1 VSTAIVA
8 ITMSGCGKVGMI
20 ISADTRS
27 TEHPKARVSHCN
39 IMRLRLSQLGHS
51 LPIHLAPVPAN
62 VRYYPIA
69 TFQDGVS
76 QHIPPENGLL
86 PSR

>member
-39 IMRLRLSQLGHS
+39 IMRLRLSQLGQTLPMHS
-51 LPIHLAPVPAN
+51 APVPSN
-62 VRYYPIA
+62 VRYAPKA
-69 TFQDGVS
+69 TVALQCS
-76 QHIPPENGLL
+76 
-86 PSR
+86 

>member
-51 LPIHLAPVPAN
+51 RPSWSRSTLVLVRFAPK
-62 VRYYPIA
+62 A
-69 TFQDGVS
+69 TEILQC
-76 QHIPPENGLL
+76 QE
-86 PSR
+86 